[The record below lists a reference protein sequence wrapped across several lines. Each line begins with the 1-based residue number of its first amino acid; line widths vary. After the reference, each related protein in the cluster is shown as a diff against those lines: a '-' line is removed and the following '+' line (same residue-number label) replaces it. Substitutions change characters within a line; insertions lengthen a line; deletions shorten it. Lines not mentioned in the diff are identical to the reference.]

1 MSEYD
6 GFKDKRLWTIKRCKK
21 KRGRRIEKEEEHGI
35 SNGSEM
41 NGLETV
47 KQLSDIKNLVKSID
61 YLVVNLMV
69 KMNLIIFL
77 DTIERWKQEIKIVEL
92 GETNRVIAIRK

>member
-1 MSEYD
+1 
-6 GFKDKRLWTIKRCKK
+6 
-21 KRGRRIEKEEEHGI
+21 
-35 SNGSEM
+35 M